1 MYTAH
6 RPTQNQI
13 LCQLHMVLKPSFLPC
28 ITTFMPEMHQ
38 FKELP
43 SQLSS
48 AHLHLRANSIFSCFH
63 LIDKIMIL
71 MNWMNEFKNFIIVL
85 VFIFKHHTEKGHFRN
100 FSLRARRPHNFKKS
114 PSSYWPQKVTYKLRG
129 RFLKILWPFQ
139 KILNLMYL
147 PKKWGQIPTIPNY
160 LGGPLTKQQ
169 QTVATHVPWQPV
181 CY

>member
-1 MYTAH
+1 MLIMIRVRALAYLLLALAECNEYQQTCMYMYC

-71 MNWMNEFKNFIIVL
+71 MN
-85 VFIFKHHTEKGHFRN
+85 
-100 FSLRARRPHNFKKS
+100 
-114 PSSYWPQKVTYKLRG
+114 
-129 RFLKILWPFQ
+129 
-139 KILNLMYL
+139 
-147 PKKWGQIPTIPNY
+147 
-160 LGGPLTKQQ
+160 
-169 QTVATHVPWQPV
+169 
-181 CY
+181 